1 MRLDIPQVLARDVF
15 RSAGGRQAAML
26 LGAHESVAG
35 GLDKAFA
42 HADAHQAEAIQIFTK
57 NANQW
62 KEPVLGG
69 TELAG
74 FRAAHRAFGGRPVIA
89 HDSYLVNLCAERTDI
104 LERSREALF
113 SEMLRC
119 QALGV
124 DFIAFHPGARVGTSL
139 DDALCLVGDSLASI
153 LERSKGMRTR

>member
-1 MRLDIPQVLARDVF
+1 MAESSTAIRWISRGSSSRRASLATCSTSASVKQGEPFTVAADMRLDIPQVLARDVF

-89 HDSYLVNLCAERTDI
+89 HDSYLVNLCAER
-104 LERSREALF
+104 
-113 SEMLRC
+113 
-119 QALGV
+119 
-124 DFIAFHPGARVGTSL
+124 
-139 DDALCLVGDSLASI
+139 
-153 LERSKGMRTR
+153 